1 MKKVTIY
8 TDGSCL
14 GNPGAG
20 GWAALLI
27 YKGQEKMLSGGRADC
42 TNNIMEL
49 TAAIEALKALKQPC
63 HVSLFTDSKYVMD
76 GAVSWLA
83 GWKQKNW
90 QNSKKQP
97 VKNQQLWQQLDEL
110 MQNHQIHWQW
120 VKAHN
125 GDERNERVDTQARA
139 EAEQI
144 K

>member
-27 YKGQEKMLSGGRADC
+27 YQGQEKMLSGGRADC

-49 TAAIEALKALKQPC
+49 TAVIEALKALKQPC
-63 HVSLFTDSKYVMD
+63 QVDLFTDSKYVKD

-90 QNSKKQP
+90 KNSKKQP
-97 VKNQQLWQQLDEL
+97 VKNQQLWQQLDTL
-110 MQNHQIHWQW
+110 MQNHKINWQW

-125 GDERNERVDTQARA
+125 GDERNERVDTQART